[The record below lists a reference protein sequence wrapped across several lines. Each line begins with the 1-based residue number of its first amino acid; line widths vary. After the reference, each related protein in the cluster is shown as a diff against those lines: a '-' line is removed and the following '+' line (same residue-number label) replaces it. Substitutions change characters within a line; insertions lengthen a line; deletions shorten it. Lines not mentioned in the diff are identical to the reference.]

1 MQVNNNLLLE
11 KNKVKIPCWKF
22 GADNEKL
29 IKLVLLGEK
38 RATTSLFSEYENDN
52 EPLPKVG
59 DRSIILHDDNST
71 ACLIETEKVIITE
84 FANVTKKMAFIEG
97 EGDKSLEYYKKE
109 HTRIFKLIDP
119 NFNYKTK
126 IVFEVF
132 KVIE

>member
-1 MQVNNNLLLE
+1 MNNNLSLE

-22 GADNEKL
+22 GTDNEKL

-97 EGDKSLEYYKKE
+97 EGDKSLEYYKEE

>member
-59 DRSIILHDDNST
+59 DRSIILHDDNSM

-84 FANVTKKMAFIEG
+84 FANVTKKWH
-97 EGDKSLEYYKKE
+97 LLKE
-109 HTRIFKLIDP
+109 KEINP
-119 NFNYKTK
+119 
-126 IVFEVF
+126 
-132 KVIE
+132 

>member
-1 MQVNNNLLLE
+1 VNNNLSLE

-22 GADNEKL
+22 GTDNEKL

-84 FANVTKKMAFIEG
+84 FANVTKEMAFIEG
-97 EGDKSLEYYKKE
+97 EGDKSLEYYKEE

>member
-1 MQVNNNLLLE
+1 MNNNLLLE

-22 GADNEKL
+22 GTDNEKL

-84 FANVTKKMAFIEG
+84 FANVTKEMAFIEG
-97 EGDKSLEYYKKE
+97 EGDKSLEYYKEE

>member
-11 KNKVKIPCWKF
+11 KNKVIIPCWKF

-59 DRSIILHDDNST
+59 DRSIILHDDNNT

-97 EGDKSLEYYKKE
+97 EGDKSLEYYTKE

>member
-1 MQVNNNLLLE
+1 MNNNLSLE

-22 GADNEKL
+22 GTDNEKL

>member
-1 MQVNNNLLLE
+1 MNNNLSLE

-22 GADNEKL
+22 GTDNEKL

-84 FANVTKKMAFIEG
+84 FANVTKEMAFIEG
-97 EGDKSLEYYKKE
+97 EGDKSLEYYKEE

>member
-1 MQVNNNLLLE
+1 
-11 KNKVKIPCWKF
+11 
-22 GADNEKL
+22 
-29 IKLVLLGEK
+29 
-38 RATTSLFSEYENDN
+38 
-52 EPLPKVG
+52 
-59 DRSIILHDDNST
+59 
-71 ACLIETEKVIITE
+71 
-84 FANVTKKMAFIEG
+84 MAFIEG

>member
-1 MQVNNNLLLE
+1 MNNNLLLE

-22 GADNEKL
+22 GSDNEKL